1 MDKIRFGV
9 IGTNF
14 ISDWMMGGAMRDP
27 RFELV
32 AVCSRRMDTAR
43 SFAEKYGVKFCF
55 TSVDE
60 LAACPEVDAVYV
72 ASPNSCHAAQTLR
85 LIRGGQHVLCEKPLA
100 SNADEV
106 LAMTAEA
113 RQVGVVLM
121 EAMRSTL
128 TPNFS
133 VIRDNIHRV
142 GTVRRVVASY
152 CQYSSRYDALKQGR
166 VANAFRPELS
176 NGAVMDIG
184 VYCIYPIIALF
195 GMPDNVIAS
204 ALMLPTG
211 TDGQGSAILH
221 YDGFDA
227 IVLYSKIA
235 DSHLPSEIQGEDGTI
250 TIDRIES
257 PRKVVFIPRDN
268 SLAPVDLS
276 VDVAETDYYYE
287 MREFLDLI
295 CQGAPESAVNSHSN
309 SLSTLR
315 VIDEIR
321 RQCGVKFPADRR
333 E

>member
-14 ISDWMMGGAMRDP
+14 VSDWMLDGAVRDP

-32 AVCSRRMDTAR
+32 AVCSRRIDTAQ
-43 SFAEKYGVKFCF
+43 SFAARHCAKLCF

-60 LAACPEVDAVYV
+60 LVACPEVDAVYV
-72 ASPNSCHAAQTLR
+72 ASPNACHAEQTIALVR
-85 LIRGGQHVLCEKPLA
+85 AGKHVLCEKPLA
-100 SNADEV
+100 SNAAEV
-106 LAMTAEA
+106 SAMTAEA
-113 RQVGVVLM
+113 QRAGVVLM

-133 VIRDNIHRV
+133 VIRENIHRV

-152 CQYSSRYDALKQGR
+152 CQYSSRYDALKEGR

-195 GMPDNVIAS
+195 GLPDNVISS

-211 TDGQGSAILH
+211 ADGQGSAILH

-227 IVLYSKIA
+227 VVLYSKIA

-257 PRKVVFIPRDN
+257 PRKIIFIPRDKA
-268 SLAPVDLS
+268 LAPIDLS
-276 VDVAETDYYYE
+276 VDVAESDYYYE
-287 MREFLDLI
+287 MREFLNLI
-295 CQGAPESAVNSHSN
+295 CEDRRESAVNSHAN
-309 SLSTLR
+309 SLRTIR

-321 RQCGVKFPADRR
+321 RQCGVHFPADRG
-333 E
+333 